1 MKHAF
6 NVGLPDKKASRK
18 RSKTRRGSQKQRQA
32 VMRELPV
39 KTIVTRNPWERWS
52 LGKRDYGVRL
62 KNCAMRKG
70 AMLNKLCR
78 VRAANEPYTYRVSLL
93 RFRTKT
99 RKKGIGKD
107 RQKRTKL
114 AKGRQKSTKRERER
128 ERKKKS
134 QRRRRETR
142 KRTKKGERKIKILP
156 TVGFR
161 ALRERT
167 FPAERCLFRP
177 ATRAKINI
185 KGKCV
190 SSS

>member
-1 MKHAF
+1 MKSFSRRWKFYLRFDERLNLPSNSNNFTQFRVRCSAHRNIRNKSWKGKVQKTLKTIESFNPGSLMKHAF

-39 KTIVTRNPWERWS
+39 KTIVTGNPWERWS
-52 LGKRDYGVRL
+52 LGKRDYVVRL

-78 VRAANEPYTYRVSLL
+78 VRAANELYTYRLSLL

-107 RQKRTKL
+107 RQERRKL
-114 AKGRQKSTKRERER
+114 AKGR
-128 ERKKKS
+128 
-134 QRRRRETR
+134 
-142 KRTKKGERKIKILP
+142 
-156 TVGFR
+156 
-161 ALRERT
+161 
-167 FPAERCLFRP
+167 
-177 ATRAKINI
+177 
-185 KGKCV
+185 
-190 SSS
+190 

>member
-39 KTIVTRNPWERWS
+39 KTIVTRNPRERWS

-78 VRAANEPYTYRVSLL
+78 VRAANEPYAYRVSLL

-107 RQKRTKL
+107 REKRRKL
-114 AKGRQKSTKRERER
+114 AKGR
-128 ERKKKS
+128 
-134 QRRRRETR
+134 
-142 KRTKKGERKIKILP
+142 
-156 TVGFR
+156 
-161 ALRERT
+161 
-167 FPAERCLFRP
+167 
-177 ATRAKINI
+177 
-185 KGKCV
+185 
-190 SSS
+190 